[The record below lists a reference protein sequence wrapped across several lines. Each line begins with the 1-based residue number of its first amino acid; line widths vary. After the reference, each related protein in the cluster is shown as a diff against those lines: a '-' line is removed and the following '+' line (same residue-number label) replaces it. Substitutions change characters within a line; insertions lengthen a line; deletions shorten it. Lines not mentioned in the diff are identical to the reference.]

1 MAVFVIFVCSGPRK
15 ARREGGERGQTKG
28 PDGVFKK
35 KEGAAHTC
43 FRGVR
48 ERRADDVE
56 ARCPKRPALRGPLKL
71 RAGQPRD
78 PGRA

>member
-15 ARREGGERGQTKG
+15 ARQAGGERGQTKG

-56 ARCPKRPALRGPLKL
+56 ARCPKPPALRGPLKL